1 MPFLVLIGLICFG
14 KTAHFM
20 TYRLGIDIG
29 GTFTDLVLLEEKT
42 GNLFFGK
49 TLTTYDNPANGILK
63 GTTELLEKRGITAS
77 QVRNIVHG
85 TTLVTNAVIERRGAK
100 TGLITTKGFE
110 DVLEI
115 GRELRYDIYD
125 IFLTVPEP
133 LVPRNLRLG
142 VAERIDFQGN
152 IITPLDLPAVETQVD
167 KLVAEGCQSIAVCFL
182 QSFTNPTHERAV
194 GDFIK
199 QKYPH
204 MYVSL
209 SVDVMPEIREYER
222 ASATAMNAYVQPITD
237 QYLSNLRDR
246 LHALGFGGTIEIMI
260 SSGRLTTLD
269 GARKTPIQLLESGPA
284 GGTMAGVFYGK
295 LTGIKDL
302 LAFDMGGTTAKASM
316 IFNLKPEITN
326 QFEAARV
333 MRFKKGSGLP
343 VRIPVIDMIEIGAG
357 GGSIAYVDKLGLLR
371 VGPESA
377 ASEPGPACYGRG
389 GTRPTVTDTDL
400 VLGYLNP
407 DYFLG
412 GTMQLDLEAART
424 AIDQHIAKPLG
435 ISIEAAAMGVHR
447 IVNENMANAAR
458 VHILEKGHD
467 PRLYSMTA
475 FGGAGPVHA
484 FGVARLLGSPQ
495 VVVPVGSGV
504 LSALGFL
511 VSPVASE
518 SIRSYVC
525 SMNTIDWHR
534 LNGYLAEMEAE
545 GLAFL
550 RQAGVVDLPITIARV
565 ADMRY
570 SGQGHEISVEIP
582 DGVLLQNSALII
594 EENFKK
600 EYHLRYGKLIEG
612 IGIEAVT
619 WRVVVSGP
627 VPEVIPRQVVA
638 TSQNSEHALKGYR
651 KVLLAGEPRASNV
664 PVYGRYDLQA
674 GDSFDG
680 PAVIEEIECTFV
692 VGTNATVRIDEF
704 RNIVVEMH

>member
-1 MPFLVLIGLICFG
+1 
-14 KTAHFM
+14 M

-29 GTFTDLVLLEEKT
+29 GTFTDFVLLEEKT
-42 GNLFFGK
+42 GKLFFGK
-49 TLTTYDNPANGILK
+49 TLTTYDNPANGIIK
-63 GTTELLEKRGITAS
+63 GTIELLEREGIALK
-77 QVRNIVHG
+77 QVRNVVHG
-85 TTLVTNAVIERRGAK
+85 TTLVTNAVIERKGAK

-115 GRELRYDIYD
+115 GREFRYDIYD

-142 VAERIDFQGN
+142 ISERIDYLGN
-152 IITPLDLPAVETQVD
+152 ILTPIDQTEIETVVD
-167 KLVAEGCQSIAVCFL
+167 KLVNESCESIAVCFL
-182 QSFTNPTHERAV
+182 QSFTNAVHERAV
-194 GDFIK
+194 GNFIK

-204 MYVSL
+204 IYVSL

-222 ASATAMNAYVQPITD
+222 ASATTMNAYVQPITD

-246 LHALGFGGTIEIMI
+246 LHNLGFAGTIEIMI
-260 SSGRLTTLD
+260 SSGRLTSLD
-269 GARKTPIQLLESGPA
+269 GARKSPVQLLESGPA

-295 LTGIKDL
+295 LTGINDL

-333 MRFKKGSGLP
+333 RRFKKGSGLP

-357 GGSIAYVDKLGLLR
+357 GGSIAHVDSLGLLR

-412 GTMQLDLEAART
+412 GTMRLDIEAARQ
-424 AIDQHIAKPLG
+424 AIDEHIARPLN

-525 SMNTIDWHR
+525 PINMLDWTL
-534 LNGYLAEMEAE
+534 LNGYLNQMEAE
-545 GLAFL
+545 GFAFL
-550 RQAGVVDLPITIARV
+550 ESAAVPLSESAVTRA

-582 DGVLLQNSALII
+582 NGVLSENSLSEI
-594 EENFKK
+594 EVSFKK
-600 EYHLRYGKLIEG
+600 EYHLRYGKLIG
-612 IGIEAVT
+612 DIGIEAVT

-627 VPEVIPRQVVA
+627 VPQVIPRQEVP

-651 KVLLAGEPRASNV
+651 QLIFMGDKTASNV
-664 PVYGRYDLQA
+664 PVYSRYQLQPS
-674 GDSFDG
+674 DSFEG
-680 PAVIEEIECTFV
+680 PAIIEEMESTFV
-692 VGTNATVRIDEF
+692 VGINATVRIDKY

>member
-1 MPFLVLIGLICFG
+1 
-14 KTAHFM
+14 M

-29 GTFTDLVLLEEKT
+29 GTFTDFVLLEEKT
-42 GNLFFGK
+42 GKLFFGK

-63 GTTELLEKRGITAS
+63 GAIELLERESIALK

-85 TTLVTNAVIERRGAK
+85 TTLVTNAVIERKGAK

-115 GRELRYDIYD
+115 GREFRYDIYD

-142 VAERIDFQGN
+142 ISERIDYLGN
-152 IITPLDLPAVETQVD
+152 ILTPIDPTEIESVVD
-167 KLVAEGCQSIAVCFL
+167 KLVNDGCESIAVCFL
-182 QSFTNPTHERAV
+182 QSFTNAVHERAV

-204 MYVSL
+204 IYVSL

-222 ASATAMNAYVQPITD
+222 ASATTMNAYVQPITD

-246 LHALGFGGTIEIMI
+246 LHNLGFAGTIEIMI
-260 SSGRLTTLD
+260 SSGRLTSLD
-269 GARKTPIQLLESGPA
+269 GARKSPVQLLESGPA

-295 LTGIKDL
+295 LTGINDL

-333 MRFKKGSGLP
+333 RRFKKGSGLP

-357 GGSIAYVDKLGLLR
+357 GGSIAHVDSLGLLR

-407 DYFLG
+407 NYFLG
-412 GTMQLDLEAART
+412 GTMQLDLEAARQ
-424 AIDQHIAKPLG
+424 AIDEYIAKPLN

-518 SIRSYVC
+518 SIKSYVC
-525 SMNTIDWHR
+525 PLNMLDWTL
-534 LNGYLAEMEAE
+534 LNGYLDQMEAE
-545 GLAFL
+545 GFAFL
-550 RQAGVVDLPITIARV
+550 ASAGVSSPPISVSRV

-582 DGVLLQNSALII
+582 NGALSESSIAQI

-600 EYHLRYGKLIEG
+600 EYHLRYGKLIED
-612 IGIEAVT
+612 IGIEVVT

-627 VPEVIPRQVVA
+627 VPQVIPKQEVP

-651 KVLLAGEPRASNV
+651 KIILMGDKTPSNV
-664 PVYGRYDLQA
+664 PVYSRYQLQPT
-674 GDSFDG
+674 DCFDG
-680 PAVIEEIECTFV
+680 PAIVEEMESTFV
-692 VGTNATVRIDEF
+692 IGVNATVRIDDF
-704 RNIVVEMH
+704 RNILVEMHY

>member
-1 MPFLVLIGLICFG
+1 
-14 KTAHFM
+14 M

-29 GTFTDLVLLEEKT
+29 GTFTDLVLLEEQT
-42 GNLFFGK
+42 GKLFFGK

-63 GTTELLEKRGITAS
+63 GTTELLEREGITPS

-85 TTLVTNAVIERRGAK
+85 TTLVTNAIIERKGAK

-115 GRELRYDIYD
+115 GREFRYDIYD
-125 IFLTVPEP
+125 IFLTIPEL

-142 VAERIDFQGN
+142 ISERIDYLGN
-152 IITPLDLPAVETQVD
+152 ILTPIDQTEIESVVD
-167 KLVAEGCQSIAVCFL
+167 KLVNEGCQSVAVCFL
-182 QSFTNPTHERAV
+182 QSFTNATHERAV

-199 QKYPH
+199 QRYPH
-204 MYVSL
+204 IYVSL

-222 ASATAMNAYVQPITD
+222 ASATTMNAYVQPITD

-246 LHALGFGGTIEIMI
+246 LQALGFAGTIEIMI
-260 SSGRLTTLD
+260 SSGRLTSLD
-269 GARKTPIQLLESGPA
+269 GARKSPVQLLESGPA

-295 LTGIKDL
+295 LTGINDL

-333 MRFKKGSGLP
+333 RRFKKGSGLP

-357 GGSIAYVDKLGLLR
+357 GGSIAYVDNLGLLK

-412 GTMQLDLEAART
+412 GTMQLNLDAARQ
-424 AIDQHIAKPLG
+424 AINEHIAKPLN
-435 ISIEAAAMGVHR
+435 ISIEEAAMGVHR

-525 SMNTIDWHR
+525 SLNMLDWTL
-534 LNGYLAEMEAE
+534 LNGYLDQMEAE
-545 GLAFL
+545 GFAFL
-550 RQAGVVDLPITIARV
+550 ASAGVSVAGYKSTSTSIADKPLITISRV

-582 DGVLLQNSALII
+582 NGTLTEHSVAQI
-594 EENFKK
+594 EESFKK
-600 EYHLRYGKLIEG
+600 EYLLRYGKTIED
-612 IGIEAVT
+612 IGIEVVT

-627 VPEVIPRQVVA
+627 VPQVLPKQEVP
-638 TSQNSEHALKGYR
+638 TSQNSEKALKGYR
-651 KVLLAGEPRASNV
+651 KIILMGDKQASNV
-664 PVYGRYDLQA
+664 PVYHRYQLQPS
-674 GDSFDG
+674 DTFDG
-680 PAVIEEIECTFV
+680 PAIIEEMESTFV
-692 VGTNATVRIDEF
+692 VGVNATVRIDEF
-704 RNIVVEMH
+704 RNIIVQMHY

>member
-1 MPFLVLIGLICFG
+1 M
-14 KTAHFM
+14 
-20 TYRLGIDIG
+20 YRLGIDIG
-29 GTFTDLVLLEEKT
+29 GTFTDLVLLEEQT

-49 TLTTYDNPANGILK
+49 TLTTYDNPANGIIK
-63 GTTELLEKRGITAS
+63 GTIELLDREGIKPF

-133 LVPRNLRLG
+133 LVPRNLRFG
-142 VAERIDFQGN
+142 VTERIDYQGN
-152 IITPLDLPAVETQVD
+152 IITPIDLSEIETQVD
-167 KLVAEGCQSIAVCFL
+167 RLVSEGCESIAVCFL
-182 QSFTNPTHERAV
+182 QSFTNPIHERAV

-199 QKYPH
+199 AKYPQI
-204 MYVSL
+204 YVSL

-222 ASATAMNAYVQPITD
+222 VSATTMNAYVQPITD
-237 QYLSNLRDR
+237 EYLSNLRDR
-246 LHALGFGGTIEIMI
+246 LKLLGFEGTIEIMI
-260 SSGRLTTLD
+260 SSGRLTSLD

-316 IFNLKPEITN
+316 IFDLKPEITN

-357 GGSIAYVDKLGLLR
+357 GGSIAYIDKLGLLK

-389 GTRPTVTDTDL
+389 GSRPTVTDTDL

-412 GTMQLDLEAART
+412 GNMQLDLEAARK
-424 AIDQHIAKPLG
+424 AIDEHLAKPLG

-495 VVVPVGSGV
+495 LIVPVGSGV

-518 SIRSYVC
+518 CIRSYVC
-525 SMNTIDWHR
+525 PVNMIDWTL
-534 LNGYLAEMEAE
+534 LNRYMTEMEAE
-545 GLAFL
+545 GSVFL
-550 RQAGVVDLPITIARV
+550 ESTGMRADYISAIRRI

-582 DGVLLQNSALII
+582 NGVLSENSLAEI

-619 WRVVVSGP
+619 WRVIVSGP
-627 VPEVIPRQVVA
+627 TPEIIPKQIVPK
-638 TSQNSEHALKGYR
+638 SQNAATALKGYR
-651 KVLLAGEPRASNV
+651 KVLLAGETNYADV
-664 PVYGRYDLQA
+664 PVYGRYDLQP
-674 GDSFDG
+674 GDNFAG
-680 PAVIEEIECTFV
+680 PAVIEEMECTFI
-692 VGTNATVRIDEF
+692 VGTNSAVMIDKYK
-704 RNIVVEMH
+704 NIVVEMNRK

>member
-1 MPFLVLIGLICFG
+1 MS
-14 KTAHFM
+14 
-20 TYRLGIDIG
+20 YRLGIDIG
-29 GTFTDLVLLEEKT
+29 GTFTDLVLLEEQT
-42 GNLFFGK
+42 GKLFFGK

-63 GTTELLEKRGITAS
+63 GTIELLDREGIQPS
-77 QVRNIVHG
+77 QVSNIVHG
-85 TTLVTNAVIERRGAK
+85 TTLVTNAVIERDGAK

-115 GRELRYDIYD
+115 GREFRYDIYD

-142 VAERIDFQGN
+142 VTERIDYQGHVL
-152 IITPLDLPAVETQVD
+152 TPIDMVEVEIQID
-167 KLVAEGCQSIAVCFL
+167 KLIAAGCESIAVCFL
-182 QSFTNPTHERAV
+182 QSFTNPAHEQAV

-204 MYVSL
+204 VYVSL
-209 SVDVMPEIREYER
+209 SVEVMPEIREYER
-222 ASATAMNAYVQPITD
+222 VSATAMNAYVQPITD
-237 QYLSNLRDR
+237 QYLNNLRDR
-246 LHALGFGGTIEIMI
+246 LRALGFAGTIEIMI
-260 SSGRLTTLD
+260 SSGRLTSLD

-295 LTGIKDL
+295 LTQIKDL

-357 GGSIAYVDKLGLLR
+357 GGSIAYIDNLGLLK

-377 ASEPGPACYGRG
+377 ASEPGPACYDRG
-389 GTRPTVTDTDL
+389 GTRPTVTDADL

-412 GTMQLDLEAART
+412 GSMKLNLEAARQ
-424 AIDQHIAKPLG
+424 AIDTHIAQPLN
-435 ISIEAAAMGVHR
+435 ISIEEAAMGIHR

-495 VVVPVGSGV
+495 LVVPVGSGV

-518 SIRSYVC
+518 SIRSYV
-525 SMNTIDWHR
+525 SPLDMIDWGL
-534 LNGYLAEMEAE
+534 LNRYMTEMEAE
-545 GLAFL
+545 GFAFL
-550 RQAGVVDLPITIARV
+550 ASAGVEISGGLVSRV

-582 DGVLLQNSALII
+582 NGSLSENSVAAI
-594 EENFKK
+594 EQNFKK
-600 EYHLRYGKLIEG
+600 EYQLRYGKTIDS

-627 VPEVIPRQVVA
+627 VPQVTPKQSVP
-638 TSQNSEHALKGYR
+638 TSQHSEHALKGYR
-651 KVLLAGEPRASNV
+651 EIYLMGDKVSSNV
-664 PVYGRYDLQA
+664 PVYHRYELQPT
-674 GDSFDG
+674 DCFDG
-680 PAVIEEIECTFV
+680 PAIIEEMESTFV
-692 VGTNATVRIDEF
+692 IGTNATVRIDEF
-704 RNIVVEMH
+704 RNIVVEMHD